1 MSASASAAG
10 TALLVMDIQNGVA
23 SRILDPEYLPRV
35 ARAIAAARHADVPV
49 IHVGIGFRPGHPEV
63 HPRNKTFAAL
73 PKDAFVHKD
82 PAVGFHPAVA
92 PAPGE
97 ATVFKNRVNAFAGND
112 LHQILAAGGVGHLV
126 LAGIATGGVVLS
138 TACLVA
144 DLDYRLTV
152 LADGCA
158 DPDPALHHLLV
169 EKVFARRG
177 EVPSVDEWARSL
189 PGAHG

>member
-1 MSASASAAG
+1 MPASAAR
-10 TALLVMDIQNGVA
+10 TELLVMDIQNGVA
-23 SRILDPEYLPRV
+23 SHISDPEYLPRV
-35 ARAIAAARHADVPV
+35 TRAIEAARHAGVPV
-49 IHVGIGFRPGHPEV
+49 IHAGIGFRPGHPEI
-63 HPRNKTFAAL
+63 HSRNRTFAAL
-73 PKDAFVHKD
+73 PEDAFVHGD
-82 PAVGFHPAVA
+82 PATDFHAAVA

-112 LHQILAAGGVGHLV
+112 LHQILAAGGVDHLV

-152 LADGCA
+152 LSDGCA
-158 DPDPALHHLLV
+158 DPDPALHRLLV

-177 EVPSVDEWARSL
+177 DVPSVDEWVKSL
-189 PGAHG
+189 ATAQG